1 MPSKRHHW
9 WPMCHS
15 SLWTDE
21 EGCITVYDKFN
32 GIRRLRPNNTAVI
45 GHYNTVRQLDGS
57 IDTSLEEYFAT
68 DVEGKAAPVLRRL
81 ATEKK
86 RDLKA
91 EWAIDKTQLH
101 LARKLIAKD
110 GFEVPSKAYSVG
122 LNAADKI
129 DLSRYIA
136 SLIVRVPSYKDALNS
151 EAIQKMIASLLSS
164 NHDESR
170 IVTDLVHVDIIKTHL
185 VDYATR
191 LSQCEF
197 IIVDTAKVEFIIG
210 DTPVIPAAL
219 GFGDAEAM
227 LPLTPDRAIFI
238 IRGWRRPLPDRAMI
252 FDAKPANVKAFNIT
266 MLQNSE
272 RQAFARS
279 PISDGFFAKYLGTQ
293 QARIKPTF
301 EPQSNSI
308 IDPGPMLTPQSR

>member
-21 EGCITVYDKFN
+21 EGCITVYDKLN
-32 GIRRLRPNNTAVI
+32 GVRRLRPNNTAVI

-57 IDTSLEEYFAT
+57 TDTSLEEYFAN
-68 DVEGKAAPVLRRL
+68 DVEGRAGPVLRRL
-81 ATEKK
+81 ATEKN
-86 RDLKA
+86 RDLNA
-91 EWAIDKTQLH
+91 EWLIDKTQLH

-110 GFEVPSKAYSVG
+110 GFELPSRSYSVR
-122 LNAADKI
+122 LNASDKM

-136 SLIVRVPSYKDALNS
+136 SLIVRVPSYKDELNS
-151 EAIQKMIASLLSS
+151 DATQNMIASLLGYK
-164 NHDESR
+164 HDESR
-170 IVTDLVHVDIIKTHL
+170 IVTDLVHVDIIKAHL
-185 VDYATR
+185 VDYTTR

-227 LPLTPDRAIFI
+227 LPLTPNRAIFI
-238 IRGWRRPLPDRAMI
+238 IRGWRGPLPNRAMI
-252 FDAKPANVKAFNIT
+252 FNAKPTNVKAFNIT
-266 MLQNSE
+266 MLQNAE
-272 RQAFARS
+272 RQAFAKS
-279 PISDGFFAKYLGTQ
+279 PISGGLVAKYLGTR

-301 EPQSNSI
+301 EPQSNST
-308 IDPGPMLTPQSR
+308 IDPGPMLTPPSR